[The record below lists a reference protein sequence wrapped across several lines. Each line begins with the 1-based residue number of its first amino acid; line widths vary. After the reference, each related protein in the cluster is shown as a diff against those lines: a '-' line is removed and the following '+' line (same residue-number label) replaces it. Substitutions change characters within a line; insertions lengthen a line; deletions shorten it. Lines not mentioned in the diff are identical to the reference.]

1 MDNFIRKA
9 MVTNIVD
16 GDTFDAIV
24 DLGYGSHMEIRFR
37 LVGVDTPERGQ
48 EGYDEAKEYLIQ
60 EILDNEVYIASRKF
74 QKGGFGRYL
83 GVVYYNNG
91 NLNENL
97 LSLGLAV
104 PYIG

>member
-1 MDNFIRKA
+1 MDNYIRKA
-9 MVTNIVD
+9 LVTHIVD

-24 DLGYGSHMEIRFR
+24 DLGYGSSVEIRFR
-37 LVGVDTPERGQ
+37 LLGVDTPERGQ
-48 EGYDEAKEYLIQ
+48 EGYQEAKDYLEQ
-60 EILDNEVYIASRKF
+60 EIGNREVYIASRKF

-83 GVVYYNNG
+83 GVVYYANG

-97 LSLGLAV
+97 LELNLAT